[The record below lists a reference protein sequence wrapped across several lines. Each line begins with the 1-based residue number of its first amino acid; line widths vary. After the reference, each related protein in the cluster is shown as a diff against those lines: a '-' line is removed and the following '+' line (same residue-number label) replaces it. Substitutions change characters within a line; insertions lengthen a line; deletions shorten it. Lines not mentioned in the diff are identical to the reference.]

1 MVKGEQKVKF
11 KKSSL
16 VLMIP
21 AVIAIAAVTVLV
33 ANSLNKE
40 ENIITGIVESTQV
53 DVASKIPG
61 RVDTVLVSEGDF
73 VHKGQILARLQSR
86 EMDAKL
92 EQARGLVDAAKSKVQ
107 MAHNGARPEEKQAA
121 ERLYFQAQAQ
131 FELAN
136 KTWNRI
142 QSLFKDG
149 VISAQEKDQAEFQFK
164 AAKEQMEAAKARLDM
179 VNHGARLEEISGA
192 EALYYQAQN
201 TYNEARAYHEELN
214 LVSPINGELSK
225 RISNP
230 GEIIASGY
238 PLFTVMDPSDTWV
251 VLQLREDKMNSVK
264 KGSLFYGRVPALG
277 NQKFQFEV
285 SYISPMAEFATW
297 KPTNQKGDFDL
308 KTFEIRLRSKLLVKD
323 LRPGMTVNI
332 IM

>member
-1 MVKGEQKVKF
+1 
-11 KKSSL
+11 
-16 VLMIP
+16 MIP
-21 AVIAIAAVTVLV
+21 VVIAIAAVTVLV

-61 RVDTVLVSEGDF
+61 RLDTVFVSEGDI
-73 VHKGQILARLQSR
+73 VHKGQILARLESR

-121 ERLYFQAQAQ
+121 ERLYLQAQAQ
-131 FELAN
+131 YELAS
-136 KTWNRI
+136 KTWSRI
-142 QSLFKDG
+142 QALFKDG

-179 VNHGARLEEISGA
+179 VNHGARMEEISGA

-214 LVSPINGELSK
+214 LVSPITGELSK
-225 RISNP
+225 RITNP

-238 PLFTVMDPSDTWV
+238 PLFTVMDPADTWV

-264 KGSLFYGRVPALG
+264 KGSMLYGRVPALG
-277 NQKFQFEV
+277 NQKLQFEV

-297 KPTNQKGDFDL
+297 KATNQKGDFDL
-308 KTFEIRLRSKLLVKD
+308 KTFEIRLRSKSFVKD

>member
-1 MVKGEQKVKF
+1 MKF
-11 KKSSL
+11 NKSSIIL
-16 VLMIP
+16 TIP
-21 AVIAIAAVTVLV
+21 AVIAIVAVSVLV
-33 ANSLNKE
+33 GNSVNKE
-40 ENIITGIVESTQV
+40 DNIITGIVESTQV

-61 RVDTVLVSEGDF
+61 RVDTVFVSEGDM
-73 VHKGQILARLQSR
+73 VHKGQILARLESK

-92 EQARGLVDAAKSKVQ
+92 EQVRGLVDAAKSKVQ

-136 KTWNRI
+136 KTWTRI
-142 QSLFKDG
+142 QSLFRDG

-164 AAKEQMEAAKARLDM
+164 AAKEQMEAARARLDM
-179 VNHGARLEEISGA
+179 VNKGARMEEISGA

-201 TYNEARAYHEELN
+201 TYSEANAYHEELN
-214 LVSPINGELSK
+214 LVSPITGELSK
-225 RISNP
+225 KITNP

-238 PLFTVMDPSDTWV
+238 PLFTVMDPGDTWV
-251 VLQLREDKMNSVK
+251 VLQVREDKMSSVK
-264 KGSLFYGRVPALG
+264 KGSVFNGKVPALG
-277 NQKFQFEV
+277 NREFQFEV

-297 KPTNQKGDFDL
+297 KPTNQKGEFDL
-308 KTFEIRLRSKLLVKD
+308 KTFEIRLRSKSAIKD

>member
-1 MVKGEQKVKF
+1 MKF
-11 KKSSL
+11 NKSSI
-16 VLMIP
+16 VLIIP
-21 AVIAIAAVTVLV
+21 AVIAIIAVSVLV
-33 ANSLNKE
+33 ANSVNKE

-61 RVDTVLVSEGDF
+61 RVDTVFVSEGDM
-73 VHKGQILARLQSR
+73 VHKGQILARLESK

-92 EQARGLVDAAKSKVQ
+92 GQARGLVDAAKSKVQ

-121 ERLYFQAQAQ
+121 ERLYFQAKAQ
-131 FELAN
+131 YELAN
-136 KTWNRI
+136 KTWTRI
-142 QSLFKDG
+142 QSLFRDG
-149 VISAQEKDQAEFQFK
+149 VISAQEKDQSEFQFK

-179 VNHGARLEEISGA
+179 VNKGARLEEISGA
-192 EALYYQAQN
+192 EALYFQAQN
-201 TYNEARAYHEELN
+201 TYNEAQAYHEELN
-214 LVSPINGELSK
+214 LVSPITGELSK
-225 RISNP
+225 KITNP

-251 VLQLREDKMNSVK
+251 VLQVREDKMSSIK
-264 KGSLFYGRVPALG
+264 KGSVFYGKVPALG
-277 NQKFQFEV
+277 NRKLQFEV

-297 KPTNQKGDFDL
+297 KPTNQKGEFDL
-308 KTFEIRLRSKLLVKD
+308 KTFEIRLRSKSQVKD

>member
-1 MVKGEQKVKF
+1 VKF
-11 KKSSL
+11 NKSSI
-16 VLMIP
+16 VLIIP
-21 AVIAIAAVTVLV
+21 AVIAIIAVSVLV
-33 ANSLNKE
+33 ANSVNKE

-61 RVDTVLVSEGDF
+61 RVDTVFVSEGDM
-73 VHKGQILARLQSR
+73 VHKGQILARLESK

-92 EQARGLVDAAKSKVQ
+92 GQARGLVDAAKSKVQ

-121 ERLYFQAQAQ
+121 ERLYFQAKAQ
-131 FELAN
+131 YELAN
-136 KTWNRI
+136 KTWTRI
-142 QSLFKDG
+142 QSLFRDG
-149 VISAQEKDQAEFQFK
+149 VISAQEKDQSEFQFK

-179 VNHGARLEEISGA
+179 VNKGARLEEISGA
-192 EALYYQAQN
+192 EALYFQAQN
-201 TYNEARAYHEELN
+201 TYNEAQAYHEELN
-214 LVSPINGELSK
+214 LVSPITGELSK
-225 RISNP
+225 KITNP

-251 VLQLREDKMNSVK
+251 VLQVREDKMSSIK
-264 KGSLFYGRVPALG
+264 KGSVFYGKVPALG
-277 NQKFQFEV
+277 NRKLQFEV

-297 KPTNQKGDFDL
+297 KPTNQKGEFDL
-308 KTFEIRLRSKLLVKD
+308 KTFEIRLRSKSQVKD

>member
-1 MVKGEQKVKF
+1 MKF
-11 KKSSL
+11 NKSGL
-16 VLMIP
+16 VLIIP
-21 AVIAIAAVTVLV
+21 AVIAVVAVSVLV

-40 ENIITGIVESTQV
+40 EYIITGIVESTQV

-61 RVDTVLVSEGDF
+61 RVDTVFVSEGDF
-73 VHKGQILARLQSR
+73 VYKGQILARLESK

-92 EQARGLVDAAKSKVQ
+92 EQARGLVDAARSKVE

-121 ERLYFQAQAQ
+121 ERLYFQAKAQ
-131 FELAN
+131 YDLAG

-142 QSLFKDG
+142 QALFRDG

-164 AAKEQMEAAKARLDM
+164 AANEQMEAAKARLDM
-179 VNHGARLEEISGA
+179 VLKGARLEEISGA

-201 TYNEARAYHEELN
+201 TYSEASAYHQELN
-214 LVSPINGELSK
+214 LVSPLSGELSK
-225 RISNP
+225 RITNP

-238 PLFTVMDPSDTWV
+238 PLFTVMDPNDTWV
-251 VLQLREDKMNSVK
+251 VLQVREDKMSPIK
-264 KGSLFYGRVPALG
+264 KGSIFYGKVPALG
-277 NQKFQFEV
+277 NQKFQFAV

-297 KPTNQKGDFDL
+297 KPTNQKGEFDL
-308 KTFEIRLRSKLLVKD
+308 KTFEIRLRSKSPIKD